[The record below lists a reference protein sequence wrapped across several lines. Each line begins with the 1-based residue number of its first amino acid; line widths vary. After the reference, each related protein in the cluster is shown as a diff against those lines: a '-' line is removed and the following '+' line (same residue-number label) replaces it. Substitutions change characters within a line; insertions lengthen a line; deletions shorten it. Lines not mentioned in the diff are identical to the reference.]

1 MAGSHENDPSSDW
14 VFGYGSLIWK
24 VDFPVLERAVGTI
37 EGWQRRFWQGSH
49 DHRGTPDAPG
59 RVATLVRRPGA
70 RCLGVAWRVAH
81 DVFEHL
87 DHREKNGYGRYRI
100 PIQLHGVEP
109 IAETGIEG
117 VLYVAEPDNPAW
129 LGDESLDAMAQ
140 HISNARGPS
149 GRNAD
154 YLLHLADA
162 LRGLDAEDE
171 HVFELERRVRA
182 LID

>member
-109 IAETGIEG
+109 IAETGIEC

-129 LGDESLDAMAQ
+129 LGDEPLDAMAQ

>member
-1 MAGSHENDPSSDW
+1 MAGSHGNDEPSDW

-81 DVFEHL
+81 EVFEHL

-100 PIQLHGVEP
+100 PIRLEAHER
-109 IAETGIEG
+109 TIEG
-117 VLYVAEPDNPAW
+117 MLYVAEPDNPAW
-129 LGDESLDAMAQ
+129 LGDEPLDAMAR
-140 HISNARGPS
+140 HIATARGPS

-162 LRGLDAEDE
+162 LRELGAEDE
-171 HVFELERRVRA
+171 HVFELDRRVRA
-182 LID
+182 LIG